1 MAAHGFVRTAMHSE
15 RKQSICQMKIRIYQ
29 VNLGRDAAGSAFSGL
44 SSLERRGRG
53 KNVDSSIYDFI
64 WEGTLATD
72 DLEDVYEI
80 FNGDRPEDYEGRTMS
95 VSDIVGIESTEEGA
109 PAEYYYCDSIG
120 FKKVEF
126 DPSLAGPEDGGGR
139 IRVLRVEPGKAP
151 EVREIERGLESL
163 QHEVDG
169 YIECVYPFED
179 PVALVVNE
187 EGKLDGLE
195 LNRALRDETGG
206 VCDIIAGSF
215 LVVGLT
221 DEDFCSLDDEMIK
234 KYSEMFASPEIF
246 LHIGGRLHV
255 FPAPDAD
262 SAG

>member
-1 MAAHGFVRTAMHSE
+1 MKIIDAEKRICECCMEEHIVQRVRTMDST
-15 RKQSICQMKIRIYQ
+15 
-29 VNLGRDAAGSAFSGL
+29 VF
-44 SSLERRGRG
+44 
-53 KNVDSSIYDFI
+53 KNIDIDF
-64 WEGTLATD
+64 L
-72 DLEDVYEI
+72 
-80 FNGDRPEDYEGRTMS
+80 
-95 VSDIVGIESTEEGA
+95 
-109 PAEYYYCDSIG
+109 AEYYYCDSIG